1 MDINLIKYFVSVAQ
15 NLNFSET
22 ARQNFVSQSTVS
34 RGIKEMEKELGASL
48 FSRTK
53 RNVVLTPEGKALL
66 PYAMEII
73 ENLNSATFII
83 DKLQKGIDGK
93 LTVGYDET
101 SGPYISKYLQGFVAK
116 YPDITV
122 DIKKIQVSEEILA
135 LDNNEYDIVFML
147 RDMMPDSPDI
157 DHLDAYDDT
166 LSVISKKVY

>member
-66 PYAMEII
+66 PCNGNY
-73 ENLNSATFII
+73 
-83 DKLQKGIDGK
+83 
-93 LTVGYDET
+93 
-101 SGPYISKYLQGFVAK
+101 
-116 YPDITV
+116 
-122 DIKKIQVSEEILA
+122 
-135 LDNNEYDIVFML
+135 
-147 RDMMPDSPDI
+147 
-157 DHLDAYDDT
+157 
-166 LSVISKKVY
+166 

>member
-73 ENLNSATFII
+73 EN
-83 DKLQKGIDGK
+83 
-93 LTVGYDET
+93 
-101 SGPYISKYLQGFVAK
+101 
-116 YPDITV
+116 
-122 DIKKIQVSEEILA
+122 SEKT
-135 LDNNEYDIVFML
+135 NVQ
-147 RDMMPDSPDI
+147 
-157 DHLDAYDDT
+157 
-166 LSVISKKVY
+166 